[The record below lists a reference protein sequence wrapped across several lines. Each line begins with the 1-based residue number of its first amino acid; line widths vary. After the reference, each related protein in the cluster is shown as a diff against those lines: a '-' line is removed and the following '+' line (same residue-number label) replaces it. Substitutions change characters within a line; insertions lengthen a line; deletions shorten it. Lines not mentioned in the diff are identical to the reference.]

1 VSSSVVDVEGL
12 LNMHV
17 AITVVVVQTAC
28 QRLVFSFPS
37 VLGLGL
43 FLFPVFLFVLRYE
56 ISVTLLLSSS
66 LSLFY

>member
-1 VSSSVVDVEGL
+1 MSSSVVAVEGL

-28 QRLVFSFPS
+28 QCLVFSIPS

-43 FLFPVFLFVLRYE
+43 FLSPVC
-56 ISVTLLLSSS
+56 
-66 LSLFY
+66 